1 VTAVR
6 VVAAVIERDGK
17 YLACRRAEHKSLA
30 GLWEFP
36 GGKVEP
42 GETDQHALR
51 REILEELGVE
61 ISVGEYLATSLNKA
75 GDLDI
80 ELVAYVAQLADGDVT
95 ASSDHDE
102 LRWLMANELE
112 SVEWAPADVP
122 FLQIV
127 AALR

>member
-1 VTAVR
+1 MTAVR

-17 YLACRRAEHKSLA
+17 YLACRRARHKSLA

-42 GETDQHALR
+42 GETDQDALR

-61 ISVGEYLATSLNKA
+61 IQVGVHLATSFNKA
-75 GDLDI
+75 GESDI
-80 ELVAYVAQLADGDVT
+80 ELVAYRARLSKGDVS

-102 LRWLMANELE
+102 LRWLTSKELE
-112 SVEWAPADVP
+112 GVVWAPADVP
-122 FLQIV
+122 FVEILNS
-127 AALR
+127 

>member
-1 VTAVR
+1 MTPVR

-17 YLACRRAEHKSLA
+17 YLACRRAPHKSLA

-42 GETDQHALR
+42 GEKDEDALR

-61 ISVGEYLATSLNKA
+61 IAVGAFLATSFNEA

-80 ELVAYVAQLADGDVT
+80 ELVAYRARLIDTDVKT
-95 ASSDHDE
+95 SSDHDE
-102 LRWLMANELE
+102 FLWLAPTKLAT
-112 SVEWAPADVP
+112 VQWAPADVP
-122 FLQIV
+122 FLAI
-127 AALR
+127 LGG

>member
-1 VTAVR
+1 VSAVR

-17 YLACRRAEHKSLA
+17 YLACRRAQHKNLA

-42 GETDQHALR
+42 GETDQDALR

-61 ISVGEYLATSLNKA
+61 ISVGAYLATSLDKA

-80 ELVAYVAQLADGDVT
+80 ELVAYRALLLDGEVT
-95 ASSDHDE
+95 ASSDHDD
-102 LRWLMANELE
+102 LRWLTPLELDGI
-112 SVEWAPADVP
+112 VWAPADTP